1 MCGVNS
7 RSQSCIASNDSSVSH
22 TGDSLAWMCS
32 VPPRSYDQWLSSAA
46 SPFDMTGCSR
56 V

>member
-1 MCGVNS
+1 MLGVNS
-7 RSQSCIASNDSSVSH
+7 RPQSCIASSASSVSH

-46 SPFDMTGCSR
+46 SPFDITGCAS